1 MASDPQVAS
10 PSSGS
15 SGGVSPL
22 GRVYEFFVEAPAW
35 ILSGVGLVASFVQV
49 LWVANLRLDL
59 AMRVIQVADRS
70 TLLIM
75 AVYQVILF
83 AGFLVMV
90 GFPGYHL
97 RNSVGRVGEP
107 EWSLGKFVIDFIK
120 AFVSSVMIDVPLFF
134 AMPWIPFSLG
144 FVCQLFIFL
153 VWFIGIISVLL
164 ASLVRFLLKKEW
176 WGRSGKYE
184 EHAGDEKKH
193 GCVLNLR
200 DKLCVHNDGVI
211 GVVVMATLIVAMLVP
226 GPWFPSQKITYKT
239 NERPTSGVMVGE
251 VVGENEGGV
260 VVVRDG
266 EMVMVR
272 SENIIREESCRR
284 SPWWVNNNY
293 SMFVVIWESNIPDCL
308 AV

>member
-1 MASDPQVAS
+1 MASDPQGAS

-22 GRVYEFFVEAPAW
+22 GRMYNYFVDAPAW
-35 ILSGVGLVASFVQV
+35 ILSGMGLVASFVQV

-83 AGFLVMV
+83 AGFLVMA
-90 GFPGYHL
+90 GFPGYYL
-97 RNSVGRVGEP
+97 RKSVGQVRGSGWP
-107 EWSLGKFVIDFIK
+107 LSKFATDFIK
-120 AFVSSVMIDVPLFF
+120 ALIPSVMIDVPLFF

-144 FVCQLFIFL
+144 FVCQFFIIFM
-153 VWFIGIISVLL
+153 WFSGIISVSCT
-164 ASLVRFLLKKEW
+164 SLVRFLQEKGW
-176 WGRSGKYE
+176 WDRGDKHEGRS
-184 EHAGDEKKH
+184 GDEKKRR
-193 GCVLNLR
+193 CVLNLL
-200 DKLCVHNDGVI
+200 DKLCVHNDGGI
-211 GVVVMATLIVAMLVP
+211 GVVVVVTLIVAILAP

-293 SMFVVIWESNIPDCL
+293 SMFVVIWESNFPDCL
-308 AV
+308 AA